1 MSLLALSAQGRANLQ
16 TTHRKVVAE
25 VEPGPLEEVHAPP
38 TLRSKDQRLDPM
50 RPEVFDLLVPLVA
63 VLDQTLLEVV
73 VVLVEDEAPLAVADE
88 IISLLI
94 LPKKYAR

>member
-1 MSLLALSAQGRANLQ
+1 MSLLALSAQGLANQ
-16 TTHRKVVAE
+16 QATHRKVVTE
-25 VEPGPLEEVHAPP
+25 VEPEPLEEVHALP
-38 TLRSKDQRLDPM
+38 TLRSKDQRRDPM
-50 RPEVFDLLVPLVA
+50 RTEVFDLLVPLAA

>member
-1 MSLLALSAQGRANLQ
+1 
-16 TTHRKVVAE
+16 
-25 VEPGPLEEVHAPP
+25 
-38 TLRSKDQRLDPM
+38 M
-50 RPEVFDLLVPLVA
+50 RTEVFDLLVPLVA